1 MSKPLDVSKFRKGIT
16 KSISGIST
24 GFNDPDTWISTGS
37 YALNYL
43 ISGDFYKGVPMGKV
57 TMFAGESGAGKSFI
71 ASGNLVKY
79 AQDQGIF
86 VVIIDTENA
95 LDSKFLEALG
105 VDVSEDKLLRI
116 SASLIDDI
124 AKVISDFVTDYKKDY
139 LDLPKED
146 RPKVLFVI
154 DSLGMALSTQEASRF
169 SEGSLKGDFGH
180 KPKQLKALVSNCINM
195 FGNLNIGLVCT
206 NHSYASQ
213 DPFQPESV
221 ISGGAGFV
229 YAASIVVAMK
239 KLNLKEDEA
248 GNKVSDVLGIRAV
261 CKVVKSRYSKP
272 FETVKIN
279 IPYETG
285 MNPISG
291 LFDLFEKTGKFV
303 KQGNRYKYIR
313 KDGTEML
320 YFRKDWNDI
329 NKMKIVMDEFTQDE
343 LTVKVHIDD
352 NAAEDIDEFDIVDYD
367 TIEDSVE

>member
-57 TMFAGESGAGKSFI
+57 TMFAGESGSGKSFL
-71 ASGNLVKY
+71 ASGNIIKN
-79 AQDQGIF
+79 AQEQGIF
-86 VVIIDTENA
+86 VVLIDSENA
-95 LDSKFLEALG
+95 LDEAWLHALG
-105 VDVSEDKLLRI
+105 VDTTEEKLLKLN
-116 SASLIDDI
+116 ASLIDDVAKII
-124 AKVISDFVTDYKKDY
+124 ADFVADYKKDY
-139 LDLPKED
+139 LDVPKEE
-146 RPKVLFVI
+146 RPQVLFVL
-154 DSLGMALSTQEASRF
+154 DSLGCLLSPNEVTQFQA
-169 SEGSLKGDFGH
+169 GDLKGDFGR
-180 KPKQLKALVSNCINM
+180 KPKQLKALVTNCVNM
-195 FGNLNIGLVCT
+195 FGNLNIGLICT

-213 DPFQPESV
+213 DLFSPDPI

-291 LFDLFEKTGKFV
+291 LFDLFEKTGKFI

-313 KDGTEML
+313 KDGSEML
-320 YFRKDWNDI
+320 YFRKEWNDI
-329 NKMKIVMDEFTQDE
+329 NKMKIVMDEFSADE
-343 LTVKVHIDD
+343 LTVKVHVDD
-352 NAAEDIDEFDIVDYD
+352 NTTEDIDDFDTADFD
-367 TIEDSVE
+367 AIEGSVE

>member
-1 MSKPLDVSKFRKGIT
+1 MKPLDLSKFRKSIT
-16 KSISGIST
+16 KSITGIST

-71 ASGNLVKY
+71 ASGNLVKN

-86 VVIIDTENA
+86 VVMIDTENA
-95 LDSKFLEALG
+95 LDSRFLSALG
-105 VDVSEDKLLRI
+105 VDVAEDKLLRV

-124 AKVISDFVTDYKKDY
+124 AKIIADFVSEYKKDY
-139 LDLPKED
+139 LEMPKED

-169 SEGSLKGDFGH
+169 ADGSLKGDFGH
-180 KPKQLKALVSNCINM
+180 KPKQLKALVSNCVNM
-195 FGNLNIGLVCT
+195 FGSLNIGLVCT

-213 DPFQPESV
+213 DPFSPESV
-221 ISGGAGFV
+221 ISGGSGFV

-239 KLNLKEDEA
+239 KLNLKEDED
-248 GNKVSDVLGIRAV
+248 GNKISDVVGIRAV

-313 KDGTEML
+313 KDGSEML
-320 YFRKDWNDI
+320 YYRKEWNDF
-329 NKMKIVMDEFTQDE
+329 NKMKIVMDEFDAE
-343 LTVKVHIDD
+343 DLSVKVDVPDD
-352 NAAEDIDEFDIVDYD
+352 SFTDDDFDMIEESAE
-367 TIEDSVE
+367 